1 MGIDLYLRWIGQTP
15 EELTSQEA
23 AWMIS
28 NGSVGYLRE
37 SFTGGPYATKILA
50 REAFESP
57 NEQAEIPA
65 AILRERLTSV
75 TEPARGY
82 ALGGGD
88 WAVMEIIEV
97 LEQGGAF
104 VEKPRPPHTD
114 PQSVEE
120 AIQARYAD
128 DLEATA
134 HALKAFRDF
143 VSLAERKE
151 QETGRHCTVVVEC

>member
-15 EELTSQEA
+15 EELAAQEA
-23 AWMIS
+23 AWLIS
-28 NGSVGYLRE
+28 DGFVGYLRE

-50 REAFESP
+50 REAFESRSS
-57 NEQAEIPA
+57 QAEIPA

-82 ALGGGD
+82 HLGGGD
-88 WAVMEIIEV
+88 WAVQSITEA
-97 LEQGGAF
+97 LECNGAF
-104 VEKPRPPHTD
+104 VEKPRPPHTE

-128 DLEATA
+128 EPEEMLLAI
-134 HALKAFRDF
+134 KAARDF
-143 VSLAERKE
+143 VSLAEFKE
-151 QETGRHCTVVVEC
+151 AETGQYCTVVVEY

>member
-15 EELTSQEA
+15 EELAAQEA
-23 AWMIS
+23 AWLIS

-37 SFTGGPYATKILA
+37 SFSGGPYATKILA

-57 NEQAEIPA
+57 TEQAEIRA
-65 AILRERLTSV
+65 AILRERLISV

-88 WAVMEIIEV
+88 WVVQTITEA
-97 LEQGGAF
+97 LECSGAF

-128 DLEATA
+128 DPKAMA

-143 VSLAERKE
+143 VALAEQKE
-151 QETGRHCTVVVEC
+151 QETGRACTVVVEC

>member
-15 EELTSQEA
+15 EELTAQEA

-28 NGSVGYLRE
+28 DGSIGYLRE

-57 NEQAEIPA
+57 TEQAEIPA

-75 TEPARGY
+75 TEPAHGY
-82 ALGGGD
+82 DLGGGD
-88 WAVMEIIEV
+88 WVVREIIEV
-97 LEQGGAF
+97 MEQGGAF

-128 DLEATA
+128 DPKAMP

-143 VSLAERKE
+143 VALAERKE
-151 QETGRHCTVVVEC
+151 RETGRACTVVVEC